1 MIFLTWSQWL
11 VISVKSAKSLSPC
24 NVKYSWVLER
34 KGHEAEFLA
43 TTDIKEASQSDYF
56 WGKSTGLCPKPISSL
71 FFFFPISAPIV
82 GFRNLG
88 SILDSLIFLILR
100 CLICQQILLA
110 PPPKCSPILLLLLI
124 LTAVM
129 LVHTAVALI
138 WTTAVAPDSFLCL
151 PSFAPALHSSQSEL
165 FKT

>member
-1 MIFLTWSQWL
+1 MRLSFLQPQISKKHLKVIIFEAKALA
-11 VISVKSAKSLSPC
+11 SVPNLF
-24 NVKYSWVLER
+24 
-34 KGHEAEFLA
+34 HH
-43 TTDIKEASQSDYF
+43 
-56 WGKSTGLCPKPISSL
+56 
-71 FFFFPISAPIV
+71 FFFFSPISAPIV

-138 WTTAVAPDSFLCL
+138 
-151 PSFAPALHSSQSEL
+151 
-165 FKT
+165 